1 MMREM
6 TSLISRVLMAWV
18 VVAAPAA
25 AQAPRPASDAQT
37 IGRGWAAIAAG
48 RFGEAVSLAN
58 GVLKR
63 KPRSH
68 AALSLKIEALSSGA
82 QPITALDA
90 YEDWLAKAGRN
101 VDDRGLLEPVAAGM
115 LRTLST
121 DSDSLVRSAALK
133 FLARAGDDTA
143 LQALRK
149 GSADGDQSA
158 TLALVERGD
167 AEAIASLQTLVG
179 AGTGRDH
186 SAAIAALAGHGGI
199 PPALLDTLVK
209 DRVPMNRAAAAR
221 ALAANPD
228 DPGRAQQ
235 LDELSRDQDLL
246 VRLSVTLARAQ
257 RGDEKALA
265 EARDM
270 LRSEVPDVRL
280 MAAEALSTALP
291 AESEQAVR
299 PLLTNPDGLVRFRA
313 AALVGQVDPS
323 AVQSVLLEGLAHEN
337 PLIQQEAARLVAE
350 TLPGDIV
357 LLRRLLR
364 QRDHAIV
371 VNAAGAIISH

>member
-6 TSLISRVLMAWV
+6 TSVILRVVMASV
-18 VVAAPAA
+18 IVAAPAA

-37 IGRGWAAIAAG
+37 ISRGWAAIAAG
-48 RFGEAVSLAN
+48 RFGEAVSLAD

-82 QPITALDA
+82 QPIRALDA

-101 VDDRGLLEPVAAGM
+101 VDDRGLVEPVAAGI

-121 DSDSLVRSAALK
+121 DPDPRVRSAALE

-149 GSADGDQSA
+149 GSDAGDQSA

-167 AEAIASLQTLVG
+167 ADAIATLQTLVG
-179 AGTGRDH
+179 AGTGRDN
-186 SAAIAALAGHGGI
+186 SAAIAVLAGHGGI
-199 PPALLDTLVK
+199 PPALLETLMK

-221 ALAANPD
+221 AVASNA
-228 DPGRAQQ
+228 DPTGTQV
-235 LDELSRDQDLL
+235 LDELSKDPDPL
-246 VRLSVTLARAQ
+246 VRLSVTLARAKI
-257 RGDEKALA
+257 GDEKALA
-265 EARDM
+265 DARAM
-270 LRSEVPDVRL
+270 LASEVPDVRL
-280 MAAEALSTALP
+280 MAAEALSTTLP
-291 AESEQAVR
+291 RESEQAVR
-299 PLLTNPDGLVRFRA
+299 PLLTNPDGLIRFRA
-313 AALVGQVDPS
+313 AAIVGQVDPL

-350 TLPGDIV
+350 TLPGDIA

-364 QRDHAIV
+364 HRDHSIV
-371 VNAAGAIISH
+371 VSAAGAITGH

>member
-6 TSLISRVLMAWV
+6 TFVITPVLMACV
-18 VVAAPAA
+18 IVAAPAA

-37 IGRGWAAIAAG
+37 ISRGWAAIAAG
-48 RFGEAVSLAN
+48 RFDEAVSLAN

-68 AALSLKIEALSSGA
+68 AALSLKIEALASGA
-82 QPITALDA
+82 QPVTALEA
-90 YEDWLAKAGRN
+90 YEDWLANAGRN

-158 TLALVERGD
+158 TIALVERGD
-167 AEAIASLQTLVG
+167 ADAIASLQTLVG

-221 ALAANPD
+221 ALAANPG

-235 LDELSRDQDLL
+235 LDELSKDPELL
-246 VRLSVTLARAQ
+246 VRLSVTLARAKN
-257 RGDEKALA
+257 GDERALA
-265 EARDM
+265 DARA
-270 LRSEVPDVRL
+270 LLVSEVPDVRL
-280 MAAEALSTALP
+280 MAAEALSTALA

-323 AVQSVLLEGLAHEN
+323 AVQSALLEGLAHEN

-364 QRDHAIV
+364 HQDRSV
-371 VNAAGAIISH
+371 VVSAAGAIIDH